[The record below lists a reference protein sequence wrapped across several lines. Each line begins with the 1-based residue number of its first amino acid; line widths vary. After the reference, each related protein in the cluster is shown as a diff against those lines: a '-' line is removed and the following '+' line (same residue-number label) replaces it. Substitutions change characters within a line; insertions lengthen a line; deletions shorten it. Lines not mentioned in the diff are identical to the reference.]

1 MTYAIIRTAGKQ
13 FRVEPGKKVRL
24 PSLEGEAGASVK
36 FEEVLVGSDG
46 KTVHTGTPLVNG
58 ASVTGE
64 IVRHGLGDKIVVF
77 KFKRRKNYAKKQGH
91 RQGYTEVRI
100 TDIALGS

>member
-13 FRVEPGKKVRL
+13 YRVEPGKKVRL
-24 PSLEGEAGASVK
+24 PTMEGEAGASVR
-36 FEEVLVGSDG
+36 FDEVLVGSDG
-46 KTVHTGTPLVNG
+46 KTVQTGAPLVKG
-58 ASVTGE
+58 ATVKGE

-77 KFKRRKNYAKKQGH
+77 KFKRRKNYARKQGH

-100 TDIALGS
+100 TDISLGS

>member
-24 PSLEGEAGASVK
+24 PSIEAEVGAAMT
-36 FEEVLVGSDG
+36 FGEVLVGSDG
-46 KTVHTGTPLVNG
+46 TTIKTGAPLVDG

-64 IVRHGLGDKIVVF
+64 VVRHGRGDKIVVF

-100 TDIALGS
+100 TDITLG

>member
-1 MTYAIIRTAGKQ
+1 MAYAIIRTAGKQ
-13 FRVEPGKKVRL
+13 FRVETGKKVRL
-24 PSLEGEAGASVK
+24 PSLQGEAGASVR
-36 FEEVLVGSDG
+36 FDEVLVGSDG
-46 KTVHTGTPLVNG
+46 KSVQTGTPLVNG

-77 KFKRRKNYAKKQGH
+77 KFKRRKNYARKQGH

-100 TDIALGS
+100 TDIALGN

>member
-24 PSLEGEAGASVK
+24 PTIDIETGKQITFG
-36 FEEVLVGSDG
+36 EVLVSSDG
-46 KTVHTGTPLVNG
+46 TTVNTGAPLVAG

-64 IVRHGLGDKIVVF
+64 VVRHGLGDKIVVF

-91 RQGYTEVRI
+91 RQGFTEVRI
-100 TDIALGS
+100 TDISIG

>member
-13 FRVEPGKKVRL
+13 FRVEPGKKLRL
-24 PSLEGEAGASVK
+24 PTIHAEAGK
-36 FEEVLVGSDG
+36 EITFGEVLVGSDG
-46 KTVHTGTPLVNG
+46 KTVRTGAPLVAG

-77 KFKRRKNYAKKQGH
+77 KFKRRKNYSKKQGH
-91 RQGYTEVRI
+91 RQGFTEVRI
-100 TDIALGS
+100 TDITLG

>member
-24 PSLEGEAGASVK
+24 PSIEAETGK
-36 FEEVLVGSDG
+36 QITFGEVLVGSDG
-46 KTVHTGTPLVNG
+46 TTVHTGAPLVAG

-91 RQGYTEVRI
+91 RQGFTEVRI
-100 TDIALGS
+100 TDITLG